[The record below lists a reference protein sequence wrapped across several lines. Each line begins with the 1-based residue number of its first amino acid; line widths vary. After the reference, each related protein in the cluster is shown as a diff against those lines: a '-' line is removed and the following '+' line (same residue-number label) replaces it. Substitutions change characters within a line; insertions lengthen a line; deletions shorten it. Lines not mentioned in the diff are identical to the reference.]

1 MHGQASSAICTCI
14 CHSSSVV
21 FLCTELTF
29 REEFGK
35 HISAAVERGS
45 LLLRVW
51 NVMCSDLF
59 YPAQVNDRIPFQM
72 IKDRCFLQ
80 PFKFMVVL
88 FIFPYDGV

>member
-1 MHGQASSAICTCI
+1 VHLSF
-14 CHSSSVV
+14 SSVV

-35 HISAAVERGS
+35 QISAAVERGS
-45 LLLRVW
+45 LLLRIW
-51 NVMCSDLF
+51 NVMCSDLVVLAKF

-88 FIFPYDGV
+88 FILPYDGV